1 VLPGQK
7 YSPEDIVRVLLRRKW
22 LILPLAVLGVIGGVY
37 VSHRIPPKY
46 KSETLIMVVPQRIP
60 DTYVKST
67 VTSKIEDRLP
77 SISDQILSR
86 SRLERIIRD
95 LDPLGGKQAPSIM
108 EDAVQQIRDNIQVK
122 LEGKESFRVSY
133 VNRDPK
139 MAQRVTER
147 LASLYIEESLRDRGN
162 QAESTNQFLEAQLED
177 AKRRLVEHENKLK
190 EYRLRYAGE
199 LPTQVASN
207 LQVIQSAQ
215 LQLQALAEAVNRE
228 RERRLLLERQLA
240 DAQTPDPIAVVP
252 AAPGT
257 PAEAAEPPAQ
267 QLETARARLALLQ
280 TRYTDEHPDVVA
292 MKKAVQELEGKVK
305 AEASR
310 APASG
315 SGDKPMTLAES
326 VRQKKIRDL
335 KAQIDDIDRQLQDK
349 QREEQRLHGV
359 IAKYQAN
366 VDVVP
371 TRESELVDLQRD
383 YGTLQSTYASL
394 LAKREDSKLA
404 SDLEQ
409 RQVGEQFKVLDAAS
423 LPEKPSN
430 STQRTAA
437 LAGGAFGGLFMGL
450 LVAGFLEY
458 RDGTFKSDVDVVR
471 VLNLPVLAIVPIMA
485 SDLELTGQRRRKLL
499 TTVVVA
505 LVLFGSAA
513 ALLVWRLQS

>member
-1 VLPGQK
+1 VLPGKK
-7 YSPEDIVRVLLRRKW
+7 YSPEELVRLLLLRKW
-22 LILPLAVLGVIGGVY
+22 LILPLTAVGLIAG
-37 VSHRIPPKY
+37 SFLSTRIPPQY

-86 SRLERIIRD
+86 SRLEKIIRD
-95 LDPLGGKQAPSIM
+95 LDPLGSTQTSSIM
-108 EDAVQQIRDNIQVK
+108 EDTVQRMRLSIVVK

-133 VNRDPK
+133 VNHDAK

-177 AKRRLVEHENKLK
+177 AKRRLVEHEKKLE
-190 EYRLRYAGE
+190 EYRRRYSGE
-199 LPTQVASN
+199 LPSQVASN

-215 LQLQALAEAVNRE
+215 LQMQALAESINRE

-240 DAQTPDPIAVVP
+240 DAQTPDPVAVT
-252 AAPGT
+252 APSGT
-257 PAEAAEPPAQ
+257 PGEAPVEPAAQ
-267 QLETARARLALLQ
+267 QLEGARSRLVLLL

-292 MKKAVQELEGKVK
+292 MKRAIKDLEAKVK
-305 AEASR
+305 LEASQPPVPGAVER
-310 APASG
+310 
-315 SGDKPMTLAES
+315 PMTLAEN

-349 QREEQRLHGV
+349 QQEDRRLRGV
-359 IAKYQAN
+359 VSQYQAN

-371 TRESELVDLQRD
+371 TRESELVELTRD
-383 YGTLQSTYASL
+383 YGTLQTSYASL

-404 SDLEQ
+404 SNLEL
-409 RQVGEQFKVLDAAS
+409 RQVGEQFKILDPAS

-430 STQRTAA
+430 STQRTTAVS
-437 LAGGAFGGLFMGL
+437 GGAVAGLFLGFL
-450 LVAGFLEY
+450 IAAFLEY
-458 RDGTFKSDVDVVR
+458 RDATFKSDDDVHR
-471 VLNLPVLAIVPIMA
+471 VLKLPVLALVPMMA
-485 SDLELTGQRRRKLL
+485 SAIELRAQRRRKLFG
-499 TTVVVA
+499 A
-505 LVLFGSAA
+505 LAAGMVLLGSAA
-513 ALLVWRLQS
+513 ALVIWRMQS